1 MEFVSDVLEES
12 VEIFLQEIMLI
23 SQDIAPLDH
32 HVVGSDEDLIEFF
45 EPSGFG
51 QLIQNLPGSLMQ
63 LGKQVSHFIK
73 GIDFLCVQILK
84 RLAVSGQLFV
94 SGFHFWHK
102 LFHFS
107 VVCVIF
113 FGQFDVDH
121 AFVVLAV
128 RKVSERFGFLRVR
141 FYAVEFRAL

>member
-1 MEFVSDVLEES
+1 MELVSNVLEKS
-12 VEIFLQEIMLI
+12 VEIFLQELMLI

-32 HVVGSDEDLIEFF
+32 HVVGSDEDFIEFF

-63 LGKQVSHFIK
+63 LCKQVSHFIQ
-73 GIDFLCVQILK
+73 GIDFLSVQILK
-84 RLAVSGQLFV
+84 RLAVSSQLFV
-94 SGFHFWHK
+94 CGFHFGDK

-107 VVCVIF
+107 VVCIVF

-121 AFVVLAV
+121 SFVVFAV

-141 FYAVEFRAL
+141 FYAVEFRAI